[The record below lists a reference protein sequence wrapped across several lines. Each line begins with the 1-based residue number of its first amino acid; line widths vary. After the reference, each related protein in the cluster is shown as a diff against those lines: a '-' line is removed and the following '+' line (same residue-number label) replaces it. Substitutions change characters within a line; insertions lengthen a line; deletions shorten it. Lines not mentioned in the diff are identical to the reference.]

1 MSSRRITLLASLL
14 LAIALVAACSPGN
27 TAPTITIQ
35 SPTEGATLFTTTN
48 LAATAS
54 DAQDG
59 NLTAD
64 IVWTSDVDGALTMTA
79 GGAVDLSLG
88 AHTLTASITD
98 SGGLSASASVS
109 VEVVEPRATHVVSE
123 GLTLHLVY
131 VEDGSL
137 VAAGSASLPAAGLL
151 PEHAIFNVIKHPSQP
166 WLYAASMNDCS
177 VGDAACW
184 GNGRIDRFVIE
195 NDSLRHDGAA
205 FLYDLDAVDVAC
217 AQAEVQV
224 DYVGQ
229 VGYCS
234 PNGMVFSPDDTRLY
248 VDDDDHDWVQVFAV
262 DAAGDLTFL
271 AEGAKTS
278 GHGLAIDAT
287 GSYLYN
293 GTNII
298 DVTGAVPTEILPG
311 AGGNATTVVDLG
323 GYPGLIT
330 TDGTSAVVFYDLTDP
345 VAPSLIDSADLGSN
359 KVRDLGISSVNS
371 VVAVGRDSVTT
382 VMLAAGFFAVLDTY
396 TATEAFTTEYRGVA
410 LTEDDSM
417 AIAAWFRS
425 DTFAGGAHLFSV
437 GASGQLELIDA
448 IDYSGRATTV
458 VRVR

>member
-14 LAIALVAACSPGN
+14 LAVALVAACSPGN

-35 SPTEGATLFTTTN
+35 SPAEGATLFTTTN
-48 LAATAS
+48 LAATAT

-59 NLTAD
+59 SLTAD
-64 IVWTSDVDGALTMTA
+64 IVWKSDVDGALDPTA
-79 GGAVDLSLG
+79 TGAVTLSIG
-88 AHTLTASITD
+88 AHTLTATVTD
-98 SGGLSASASVS
+98 SGGLSASATVS
-109 VEVVEPRATHVVSE
+109 VEVVEPKATHVVSE

-131 VEDGSL
+131 VEDGAL

-166 WLYAASMNDCS
+166 WLYAASMNDCG
-177 VGDAACW
+177 VAHAACW

-205 FLYDLDAVDVAC
+205 FLYDLDAVEVTC
-217 AQAEVQV
+217 AQEPV
-224 DYVGQ
+224 DVEYVGQ

-234 PNGMVFSPDDTRLY
+234 PNGMVFSPDETRFY
-248 VDDDDHDWVQVFAV
+248 VDDDDLDGIHVFSV
-262 DAAGDLTFL
+262 DATGDLTFL
-271 AEGAKTS
+271 SEGASTQ

-293 GTNII
+293 GTTII
-298 DVTGAVPTEILPG
+298 DVTGAVPTEVFAG
-311 AGGNATTVVDLG
+311 VGGNATTVVDLG

-330 TDGTSAVVFYDLTDP
+330 TDGSSAVAFYDLTDP
-345 VAPSLIDSADLGSN
+345 VAPSLIDSANFGSN

-371 VVAVGRDSVTT
+371 VVTVGRDSVST

-410 LTEDDSM
+410 LTGDDSM

-437 GASGQLELIDA
+437 GESGQLELIDA